1 MTELAEAQ
9 QATDDRTAA
18 SVNEAVTL
26 HWFDFIC
33 PFCYVSERFPTPK
46 RWLAV
51 MAFAERPLGF

>member
-18 SVNEAVTL
+18 SVNEAVAL